1 MISPAGK
8 CFGPLLWVGLL
19 ATLTS
24 SPAAVRGQAEGERR
38 DSLGLLEEARDIQ
51 ARVERYRE
59 QRTPPELAS
68 RVRRCDE
75 VVGRFCFRF
84 EELQEGSP
92 WEDPHV
98 PVELELARN
107 RAITKLGAIARKI
120 PGDPWVLGQRVYY
133 LGEANAWQM
142 AGTVARRCGG
152 RTRWWCTALL
162 GYVHHRSGRFTVAE
176 KVFDRALQ
184 EMPPDTAAKWRTP
197 KYLLRDGGEEVF
209 AASADVQ
216 HIEDLL
222 WTLSDPLYLVA
233 GNDRKTEQYA
243 RQVLIRLRAGAVNG
257 MGLDWDE
264 DLEQITLQWGAER
277 AWSRERDLPTGDTL
291 VDSRRMISHR
301 WGREFL
307 PSSEVLENP
316 SRATPEEWRLG
327 KPSRMELR
335 GAPELANL
343 LNGGSEL
350 QAAMRGQPVEVI
362 DVVGIFREGLA
373 KRGPRTGYTPPYA
386 PTIDRLDTQVA
397 RFRRGD
403 SLLIVGAFSPAPKPA
418 LVARSLPPT
427 ITPEGVDFRARRSVT
442 RLEKQRRAD
451 NPFAVD
457 EVAVRFL
464 PDTVDSVES
473 GMFLIDTESGAQR
486 EVRGEGPEGAFQLQV
501 PNGHYV
507 IGIEA
512 FESAERRAW
521 RERHGVWQEAL
532 VPGLAA
538 ISDLL
543 VLEGGGGLPNSLDQA
558 IPTAMSAVHISAGAA
573 FQVAWELYG
582 LRIGESATV
591 RIGVDDADP
600 GLLRRLGELVRLV
613 GPDDP
618 VVMTWEEAGPDVLGT
633 VFRAVEINLPELAP
647 GDYSLTVEVQLPG
660 REPMTVTR
668 AITIVE

>member
-1 MISPAGK
+1 M
-8 CFGPLLWVGLL
+8 LWVALL
-19 ATLTS
+19 AAFAS
-24 SPAAVRGQAEGERR
+24 SPAPVRGQAEGTRA
-38 DSLGLLEEARDIQ
+38 DSLMLLEEARDIQ

-59 QRTPPELAS
+59 QRTPPALAS

-75 VVGRFCFRF
+75 IVGRFCFRF
-84 EELQEGSP
+84 EELQEESP
-92 WEDPHV
+92 WEVPQA
-98 PVELELARN
+98 PVEYELART
-107 RAITKLGAIARKI
+107 RAITELAAIARRI
-120 PGDPWVLGQRVYY
+120 PGDPWVLGQRIYY
-133 LGEANAWQM
+133 LGEANAWQN
-142 AGTVARRCGG
+142 ASSLAQRCGG
-152 RTRWWCTALL
+152 RARWWCTALL
-162 GYVHHRSGRFTVAE
+162 AYVHHRSGRFTVAE
-176 KVFDRALQ
+176 EVFERALR

-197 KYLLRDGGEEVF
+197 KYLLRDRGEEVF
-209 AASADVQ
+209 AASADVRQ
-216 HIEDLL
+216 IEDLL
-222 WTLSDPLYLVA
+222 WILSDPLYLVA

-243 RQVLIRLRAGAVNG
+243 RQVLIRLRADAVNG

-291 VDSRRMISHR
+291 VDSRRMIGHR

-316 SRATPEEWRLG
+316 SGATPEEWRLG
-327 KPSRMELR
+327 KAARMELR
-335 GAPELANL
+335 GAPELANMMTS
-343 LNGGSEL
+343 GSEL
-350 QAAMRGQPVEVI
+350 EAAMGRQATEAI

-373 KRGPRTGYTPPYA
+373 NRGPRTGYTPPYA
-386 PTIDRLDTQVA
+386 PVIERLDTQVA

-403 SLLIVGAFSPAPKPA
+403 SLLVVGAFAPAPKPEV
-418 LVARSLPPT
+418 VARAPSQRSTQPGMDL
-427 ITPEGVDFRARRSVT
+427 RARRSVT
-442 RLEKQRRAD
+442 RLQKQRNAS
-451 NPFAVD
+451 NPFAVE

-464 PDTVDSVES
+464 AETTAAVES
-473 GMFLIDTESGAQR
+473 GMFLIDTESGAQH

-512 FESAERRAW
+512 FGSGESRAW
-521 RERHGVWQEAL
+521 RERHGVWQDSL
-532 VPGLAA
+532 VLGLAA
-538 ISDLL
+538 MSDLL
-543 VLEGGGGLPNSLDQA
+543 ILDGGGGLPNSLDQA
-558 IPTAMSAVHISAGAA
+558 IPTAMSAVRISTGAA

-591 RIGVDDADP
+591 RIAVDDADP

-633 VFRAVEINLPELAP
+633 VFRAVEINLPEFGP
-647 GDYSLTVEVQLPG
+647 GDYSVTVEVQLPG

>member
-8 CFGPLLWVGLL
+8 CFDSLLWVMLL
-19 ATLTS
+19 ATFAS
-24 SPAAVRGQAEGERR
+24 FPVRVRGQAEGERP
-38 DSLGLLEEARDIQ
+38 DSLGLLEEARDVQ

-68 RVRRCDE
+68 IVRRCDE
-75 VVGRFCFRF
+75 IVGRLCFRF
-84 EELQEGSP
+84 EELHEEMP
-92 WEDPHV
+92 WEAPQA
-98 PVELELARN
+98 PIELELART
-107 RAITKLGAIARKI
+107 RAITKLGQIARKI

-142 AGTVARRCGG
+142 ASSVAQRCGG
-152 RTRWWCTALL
+152 RTHWWCTALL
-162 GYVHHRSGRFTVAE
+162 GYVHHRSGRFTAAE
-176 KVFDRALQ
+176 EVFDRALQ
-184 EMPPDTAAKWRTP
+184 EMPPDTAAKWRTT

-209 AASADVQ
+209 AASGDVRRL
-216 HIEDLL
+216 EDLL
-222 WTLSDPLYLVA
+222 WTLSDPLYLVT

-243 RQVLIRLRAGAVNG
+243 RQVLIRLRAGAVNA
-257 MGLDWDE
+257 MGLDWDD
-264 DLEQITLQWGAER
+264 DLEQVTLQWGAER
-277 AWSRERDLPTGDTL
+277 AWSRERDLPRGDTL
-291 VDSRRMISHR
+291 VDSRRMVSHR

-307 PSSEVLENP
+307 PSSAVLENP

-327 KPSRMELR
+327 TPARMELR

-343 LNGGSEL
+343 LN
-350 QAAMRGQPVEVI
+350 QADMGGQPVNVL

-373 KRGPRTGYTPPYA
+373 NRGPRTGYTPPYA

-403 SLLIVGAFSPAPKPA
+403 SLLVVGAFAPAPKPTV
-418 LVARSLPPT
+418 VAQAPRPRNTPP
-427 ITPEGVDFRARRSVT
+427 GADLKARRSVT
-442 RLEKQRRAD
+442 RLDKQRSAG
-451 NPFAVD
+451 NPFAVEED
-457 EVAVRFL
+457 AVPFL
-464 PDTVDSVES
+464 PQKSTVVES

-486 EVRGEGPEGAFQLQV
+486 EVRREGPEGAFELQV
-501 PNGHYV
+501 PNGHYI
-507 IGIEA
+507 IGIEV
-512 FESAERRAW
+512 FGSVERRAW
-521 RERHGVWQEAL
+521 RERHGVWQESL

-543 VLEGGGGLPNSLDQA
+543 ILQGGGGLPNSLDQA
-558 IPTAMSAVHISAGAA
+558 IPTAMASVQISAGAA

-582 LRIGESATV
+582 LRVGESATV

-633 VFRAVEINLPELAP
+633 VFRAVEINLPELDP

-660 REPMTVTR
+660 RDPMTVTR